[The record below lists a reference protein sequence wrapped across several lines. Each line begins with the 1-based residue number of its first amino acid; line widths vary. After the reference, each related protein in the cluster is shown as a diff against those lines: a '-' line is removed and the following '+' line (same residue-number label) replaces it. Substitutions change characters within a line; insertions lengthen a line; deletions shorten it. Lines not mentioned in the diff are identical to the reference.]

1 MLVKFKTQYAYS
13 VDRVNVVSS
22 NVGDTADL
30 DCKLAQNLINKGVCE
45 LKTFTPVEETK
56 VITPEIK
63 EDKPKRKRRS
73 KKKAE

>member
-22 NVGDTADL
+22 NVGDVADL
-30 DCKLAQNLINKGVCE
+30 DYKLALNLINKGVCE
-45 LKTFTPVEETK
+45 PNNYTPVEETK

-63 EDKPKRKRRS
+63 EDKPKRKRRT